1 MSAALVVVVLVCGY
15 LYINSHIPSKI
26 LFKKSTGWQSYF
38 QVALKGSIYLMMG
51 FAALLLLWLII
62 FAVMLLLNI
71 PHFFKPDLHHFTF
84 AYDLWDG
91 HVAGVGFPFVALV
104 AATIVFSLGES
115 KQEEKRLRE
124 PGYRR
129 HLFQEIA
136 KSSPVEA
143 VLLES
148 LNSQQQLLVSITLKS
163 RKVYVGMVHEA
174 RLEEHDT
181 DTVVIIPFLSGYRHK
196 DTLSFIEEVNYAD
209 HYKECGITFTSKP
222 ISLSQYRHVIPR
234 DQIESISLFNSAMYA
249 HFEQLKQ
256 DCGEDAPPLD
266 NRDTQSNNPA
276 N

>member
-15 LYINSHIPSKI
+15 LFINSHIPSKL

-38 QVALKGSIYLMMG
+38 QVALKGSIYLSMG
-51 FAALLLLWLII
+51 FVILLLIWCFV
-62 FAVMLLLNI
+62 FAVMLLFNI

-84 AYDLWDG
+84 AYDLWD
-91 HVAGVGFPFVALV
+91 VRIAGMGLPFIALV
-104 AATIVFSLGES
+104 VVTAVISLGES
-115 KQEEKRLRE
+115 KQEEKRLKN
-124 PGYRR
+124 PAYRR
-129 HLFQEIA
+129 HLFDEIA

-181 DTVVIIPFLSGYRHK
+181 DTVVIVPFLSGYRDK
-196 DTLSFIEEVNYAD
+196 DTLSFVEDVNYAD

-249 HFEQLKQ
+249 HFRMLKQ
-256 DCGEDAPPLD
+256 ESEDEQSD
-266 NRDTQSNNPA
+266 SKSDT
-276 N
+276 